1 MPKNHG
7 AHLNDG
13 DLLAAVD
20 LGSNSFHMVVARYEQ
35 GVPRVID
42 RLRETV
48 RLAAGLRADGTL
60 DTAHRRHALQCLA
73 RFGQR
78 IAGLPM
84 QHVRAVST
92 NTVRQL
98 RAPLSFLRP
107 AERALGHAIE
117 VISGRE
123 EARLIWQGIAH
134 ALPASRGRRLVMDV
148 GGGSSEFIIGR
159 GLKPEL
165 TESVQ
170 IGCVASSL
178 RFFPGG
184 RITCKRWQ
192 HAIEEIGLLLQ
203 QFAAAYREANW
214 KEAWGTSGTV
224 RAIASIASAMGSE
237 ERGISRAALRKMR
250 DMLIRAG
257 SARQAMLPGLARER
271 IPVIPGGIAIIEA
284 AFTALDIEELLVSD
298 SALREG
304 LLWEMIGRAT
314 GNDPRAHSVRA
325 LAQRYRVDARQAAR
339 VRRVALELFDA
350 VAPQWRLDD
359 DMREWLLWAVQTHE
373 LGLAIAHS
381 QHHRHAGYILRHSD
395 LPGFSNEEQQLLA
408 AIVQNHRRKPDADL
422 LTALPS
428 RLQQPVRRITVL
440 LRLAVLLSRARDGTA
455 LVPRSVSAQGDT
467 LNLGLPGRWRRK
479 HPLTLADLEGER
491 MLLRELGFKLV
502 LGHR

>member
-1 MPKNHG
+1 MPKSRG
-7 AHLNDG
+7 AQLNEG

-60 DTAHRRHALQCLA
+60 DTEHRRHALQCLA

-78 IAGLPM
+78 IAGLPA
-84 QHVRAVST
+84 QQVRAVST

-107 AERALGHAIE
+107 GERALGHAIE

-123 EARLIWQGIAH
+123 EARLIWQGVAH
-134 ALPASRGRRLVMDV
+134 ALPASRERRLVMDV
-148 GGGSSEFIIGR
+148 GGGSSEFIIGH

-170 IGCVASSL
+170 IGCVASTL
-178 RFFPGG
+178 RFFPNG
-184 RITCKRWQ
+184 RITRKRWQ
-192 HAIEEIGLLLQ
+192 RATEEIGLLLQ
-203 QFAAAYREANW
+203 QFAAEYREANW

-224 RAIASIASAMGSE
+224 RAIASIANAMGSQ
-237 ERGISRAALRKMR
+237 ERGIHLAALRKMR
-250 DMLIRAG
+250 DALIRAG
-257 SARQAMLPGLARER
+257 SARQAMLPELARER
-271 IPVIPGGIAIIEA
+271 IPVIPGGIAILEA
-284 AFTALDIEELLVSD
+284 AFAALDIEELLVSD

-314 GNDPRAHSVRA
+314 GHDPRAKSVRA
-325 LAQRYRVDARQAAR
+325 LAHRYRVDARQAAR
-339 VRRVALELFDA
+339 VQRVALQLFDA
-350 VAPQWRLDD
+350 VAPHWRLGDEA
-359 DMREWLLWAVQTHE
+359 RAWLLWAVQTHE

-422 LTALPS
+422 LSSLPA
-428 RLQQPVRRITVL
+428 RLHQPVRRITAL
-440 LRLAVLLSRARDGTA
+440 LRVAVLLCRARDGVVLA
-455 LVPRSVSAQGDT
+455 PRRISAQGDT
-467 LNLGLPGRWRRK
+467 LKLGLPKSWRRR
-479 HPLTLADLEGER
+479 HPLTLADLESER
-491 MLLRELGFKLV
+491 TSLRELIIKLV
-502 LGHR
+502 LGHA